1 MGLFDF
7 IKKDKKKKKKKE
19 LDKDNLNED
28 NLNED
33 NLNKKNSNQKN
44 KKNNEKNKNK
54 ENKENKE
61 KEKTKIFKK
70 LSLNRNKDNEII
82 DFNSIKK
89 ISPEDI
95 IIAKEKRLK
104 NDSRSKEDIIKDEAY
119 FKIAKSHN
127 NRNNRIAAVMEL
139 TSQDVLEDLAMDNKD
154 RYVRTIATSRIT
166 DPNILEELA
175 HNAKYTDVRQLAYDK
190 LGKEDYVFNEIAQ
203 FDKKGKNRLAAVREI
218 EDELVLMD
226 ICINAKDQKVRL
238 NAIERVENNQIL
250 AEILKN
256 TSDKKI
262 INIIINKE
270 NFNNQEILSNICLD
284 STYDKFIRVEA
295 LNKLDSDNEII
306 KEIAFNEENEHV
318 KLAAIEKLE
327 ESEDII
333 DLALNSSDS
342 SSRLKATEKI
352 DKLNKKPTISTR
364 EGRYLALLQNT
375 SKLALMARGALF
387 NITPLKDV
395 LFSKFVRKTCKL
407 DKPCD
412 AITNTFRKLS
422 FATVKNSYK
431 QAENDMAVMVRV
443 FDSTNKKIASNQTS
457 SNIVASPTLATKMED
472 NLSKIKTSYAE
483 SFSEPVLEQ
492 RNEALISRFDG
503 LDRKTYDNIYGK
515 IKTFVSD
522 VDEWTT
528 FVPERLVAKD
538 KAVIMENLADKKR
551 VITNNPQDNYNAL
564 SEIITKLVHLIN
576 PNSEESI
583 NLVKNL
589 KKLSSVYLNL
599 NGENE
604 EITRQELIK
613 LMNQQLK
620 DANKLAGGKHYTN
633 LESKKIILLL
643 RQVGKVL
650 NTDKKGLI
658 EQQLT
663 MYKQILPEEE
673 YRNVK
678 KVADKAIKS
687 LNKAIYREG
696 FEYTDKARDLAV
708 GSALT
713 DVAIG
718 MALPVG
724 TTAVAMASADTKQK
738 KRSVALKYGLPLMA
752 GIATS
757 TISTMRLISGGK
769 ALMLGATVSIL
780 GNELFERL
788 DNYLIKRDAKKTQC

>member
-1 MGLFDF
+1 MEGFVNNTVLSPFENGLRYSNRFNNYGV
-7 IKKDKKKKKKKE
+7 DKIRRE
-19 LDKDNLNED
+19 NTQNQPQTRQNQSSSVLPTSQPQTLLGSQFSSFNPVIDPSVITDNLPENFD
-28 NLNED
+28 DAVNTVVTPNQ
-33 NLNKKNSNQKN
+33 NKHQRI
-44 KKNNEKNKNK
+44 
-54 ENKENKE
+54 
-61 KEKTKIFKK
+61 KTAVAIGVSTLVVGA
-70 LSLNRNKDNEII
+70 LSLVFTKG
-82 DFNSIKK
+82 K
-89 ISPEDI
+89 IS
-95 IIAKEKRLK
+95 K
-104 NDSRSKEDIIKDEAY
+104 
-119 FKIAKSHN
+119 
-127 NRNNRIAAVMEL
+127 
-139 TSQDVLEDLAMDNKD
+139 
-154 RYVRTIATSRIT
+154 TIANS
-166 DPNILEELA
+166 
-175 HNAKYTDVRQLAYDK
+175 
-190 LGKEDYVFNEIAQ
+190 LGKV
-203 FDKKGKNRLAAVREI
+203 
-218 EDELVLMD
+218 
-226 ICINAKDQKVRL
+226 
-238 NAIERVENNQIL
+238 
-250 AEILKN
+250 
-256 TSDKKI
+256 
-262 INIIINKE
+262 
-270 NFNNQEILSNICLD
+270 
-284 STYDKFIRVEA
+284 
-295 LNKLDSDNEII
+295 
-306 KEIAFNEENEHV
+306 
-318 KLAAIEKLE
+318 
-327 ESEDII
+327 I
-333 DLALNSSDS
+333 D
-342 SSRLKATEKI
+342 KATEKI

-407 DKPCD
+407 DKPCA

-431 QAENDMAVMVRV
+431 QAENDMEAMVRV
-443 FDSTNKKIASNQTS
+443 FDSTNKKIVSNQTS

-564 SEIITKLVHLIN
+564 SEIITKLEHLIN

-589 KKLSSVYLNL
+589 KKLSSVYANL

-633 LESKKIILLL
+633 LESKKIISLL

-673 YRNVK
+673 YKNVK

-713 DVAIG
+713 YVAIG

-757 TISTMRLISGGK
+757 TVSTMRLISGGK

-788 DNYLIKRDAKKTQC
+788 DNYLIKRDAKKTQG